1 MIIYW
6 MLAALFLLV
15 GYFTDVERSIL
26 SRRRYLC
33 FCFFLLFL
41 LMGLRGPSV
50 GNDTMQYYQ
59 AYETLG
65 KLPWRDV
72 AQQRYEWGFFAFCKI
87 LYGISPH
94 PQTLLLVTSGF
105 FCAVMA
111 HFLLRYGENIVL
123 AAVLFLL
130 LNFIAVFLNL
140 MRQMMAVCMVILA
153 MERWWD
159 KKYLSSVLLLL
170 AAPMFH
176 RSALICLLF
185 PFLSKRRFP
194 AWLWI
199 VFFGTAGVCFWQ
211 YQRLYTIAA
220 MLLGRYSHYLGSEF
234 GNSNYFGMLL
244 QALVCLSVLLY
255 GIYKRRCGTQK
266 EALPVDFQMY
276 MLAFGT
282 FCYIVGM
289 RMYMF
294 SRMTPYFT
302 IYYLTWLGKCEPLR
316 RWKTLLF
323 PNQSQTVRLKHYSCE
338 PLAVIAVAAVYFL
351 IIHLFRPE
359 WQGIVPYCFF
369 WQMQE

>member
-1 MIIYW
+1 
-6 MLAALFLLV
+6 
-15 GYFTDVERSIL
+15 
-26 SRRRYLC
+26 
-33 FCFFLLFL
+33 
-41 LMGLRGPSV
+41 
-50 GNDTMQYYQ
+50 MQYYQ

-185 PFLSKRRFP
+185 PFLSKPRFP
-194 AWLWI
+194 ACLWI
-199 VFFGTAGVCFWQ
+199 VFF
-211 YQRLYTIAA
+211 
-220 MLLGRYSHYLGSEF
+220 
-234 GNSNYFGMLL
+234 
-244 QALVCLSVLLY
+244 
-255 GIYKRRCGTQK
+255 
-266 EALPVDFQMY
+266 
-276 MLAFGT
+276 
-282 FCYIVGM
+282 
-289 RMYMF
+289 
-294 SRMTPYFT
+294 
-302 IYYLTWLGKCEPLR
+302 
-316 RWKTLLF
+316 
-323 PNQSQTVRLKHYSCE
+323 
-338 PLAVIAVAAVYFL
+338 
-351 IIHLFRPE
+351 
-359 WQGIVPYCFF
+359 
-369 WQMQE
+369 